1 MCEHVFV
8 AIEWTEEDCRPS
20 IKQTIE
26 GFFFFMHSKVED
38 QVSGTW
44 SWTLF
49 HSHHFILVS
58 SEKSRRGHSCWL
70 HPEPFLFRTSLPT
83 GLHESQRG
91 VWESAPPCPLSK
103 MPHSYFHSLHNN
115 WLHGVLSRKSFLV
128 SGAGSSQE
136 TRRDSTRSGEITK
149 LRYKKNK
156 TVKSCCFNDNFSNFS
171 KGGSCNCITISK
183 GLICGSR
190 II

>member
-128 SGAGSSQE
+128 SGAAE
-136 TRRDSTRSGEITK
+136 VLRRQGEIPPGVGKSQSYAIKRTK
-149 LRYKKNK
+149 QWSLA
-156 TVKSCCFNDNFSNFS
+156 VLM
-171 KGGSCNCITISK
+171 IISVTFQK
-183 GLICGSR
+183 EAR
-190 II
+190 ATA